1 MSDNSIRTN
10 YPMMFNQ
17 TVIPFPTDY
26 SENSQTVESVMQT
39 EAGKDVVTISR
50 YDKLK
55 ATMSFVCLQNVVQ
68 TLGSFKT
75 VDRFIF
81 KRYNPT
87 IDDYEERTVR
97 MRNFNCK
104 PRKGSEDLKEV
115 KGVWEVSFDLE
126 EF

>member
-10 YPMMFNQ
+10 YPIMFNQ
-17 TVIPFPTDY
+17 TVIPFPTDC
-26 SENSQTVESVMQT
+26 SETSLTIEKAIQT
-39 EAGKDVVTISR
+39 EGGNDIVTVSR

-75 VDRFIF
+75 IDRFTF
-81 KRYNPT
+81 KRYNPI